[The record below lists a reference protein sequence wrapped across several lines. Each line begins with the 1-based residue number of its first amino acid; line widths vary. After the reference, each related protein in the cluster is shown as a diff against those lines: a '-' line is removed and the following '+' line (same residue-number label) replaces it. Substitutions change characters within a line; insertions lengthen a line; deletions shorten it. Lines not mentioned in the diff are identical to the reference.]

1 MPRCWIASALVSA
14 VLLLASAH
22 ATAAEAGAEAAP
34 GLRTALME
42 AVTAADSFP
51 HRFDAEVWLLDMEQ
65 RLQRFVPDRGKRLE
79 WLRLIHAEATRAGV
93 PPEMVLAVIEV
104 ESRFERFALSHA
116 GAQGLM
122 QVMPFWLDELG
133 RPQDNLFDVA
143 TNLRYGCTI
152 LGHYYERA
160 DGRWHE
166 ALARYNGSFGQ
177 LWYPERVFK
186 ALNARWYAR

>member
-1 MPRCWIASALVSA
+1 MPRCWIAYGLASA
-14 VLLLASAH
+14 VLLLASAPTT
-22 ATAAEAGAEAAP
+22 ATNVGAEAAP

-65 RLQRFVPDRGKRLE
+65 RLQRYVPDRDKRLE

-177 LWYPERVFK
+177 LWYPERVFN
-186 ALNARWYAR
+186 ALNAHWYAR